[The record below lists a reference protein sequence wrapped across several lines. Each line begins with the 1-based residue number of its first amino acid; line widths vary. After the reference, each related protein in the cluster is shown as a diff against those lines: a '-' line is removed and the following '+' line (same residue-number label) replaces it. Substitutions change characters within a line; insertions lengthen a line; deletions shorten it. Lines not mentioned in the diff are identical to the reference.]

1 MGLRA
6 LHLLFFASGTA
17 GLVYQV
23 VWVREFGNLFGN
35 TVHSAAA
42 VTSLFMLG
50 LGVGGL
56 LAGLVA
62 DRLYRRSP
70 LSVLRAYGF
79 VELAIAAAGQAVASL
94 LPVLGPLAA
103 SWSSY
108 GTGPDGWLQ
117 PGFAGQLATYG
128 VAVALLLPVTCLMGA
143 TLTLLIR
150 YAVRS
155 DLSLSGRRV
164 GTLYGV
170 NTAGAAAGAFLVDF
184 TLVPELGLAATVSVA
199 VVLNLAVGL
208 VVLLVARPAASETTP
223 GPAEP
228 ATSAPPPP
236 AAGRRSLLAA
246 EAAIV
251 LSGFAGMGLEILW
264 FRQLVSALGGHR
276 TTFSLLLAVILV
288 GIWVGATLGGAASR
302 RVRSPA
308 LLWAVVQA
316 ALAVVV
322 MASMARF
329 AVRDV
334 DPAAFVAAWQ
344 AAAGPVRPLIETW
357 SRLSVIVGLVGPASI
372 LLGAAYPLANA
383 HAQRVE
389 ARVGTRAGLLYLSN
403 TVGAVAG
410 AVATGFLLLPGL
422 GTQGSVAAL
431 AGTSAAS
438 GLLLVV
444 AELRAPARPGLRMAA
459 AGTLAAAA
467 GGLLLWLT
475 MPPGQ
480 LARASFRPVAP
491 TERLLAVRE
500 GPSETIWVSED
511 ADGGRRRLY
520 TNGHSMSATGY
531 PAQRYMRAFAH
542 LPLLMTEAPRSVLVI
557 GFGVGSTTHAASL
570 HPSVDRIDV
579 VDVSADVLCH
589 APLFEASNHG
599 VLADPRVRVHVND
612 GRQHLRMTN
621 AAYDL
626 VTLEPPPLAHAGVGA
641 LYSTEFYRLARA
653 RLTAGGLLT
662 QWLPA
667 HQVPPR
673 VAASL
678 VHAFVEVFPQAV
690 VVSGY
695 GTELILVGRR
705 DGPTRLELDAL
716 LARLVARQAVRADLR
731 SVDLESAVE
740 LVGTFAGG
748 RDALV
753 RTSHHGPPLTDDWP
767 IMEYDTLPFPGVL
780 TAPVPRDLFDP
791 GEVADFCPSCF
802 TSSGPRPEVE
812 ELPAYLAA
820 ATAFA
825 LAPGTHPPTLG
836 SGYLEHLYGS
846 PP

>member
-35 TVHSAAA
+35 TIHSAAV

-79 VELAIAAAGQAVASL
+79 VELAIAVAGQAVASL

-108 GTGPDGWLQ
+108 EAGPDGWLH
-117 PGFAGQLATYG
+117 PGLGGQLATYG
-128 VAVALLLPVTCLMGA
+128 VAIALLLPVTCLMGA

-164 GTLYGV
+164 GSLYGV

-184 TLVPELGLAATVSVA
+184 ALVPALGLAATVSVA
-199 VVLNLAVGL
+199 VVLNLGVGL
-208 VVLLVARPAASETTP
+208 VVLVVARPTTP
-223 GPAEP
+223 APPAARPEP
-228 ATSAPPPP
+228 AASAPPPP
-236 AAGRRSLLAA
+236 VAGRRSLLAA
-246 EAAIV
+246 ETAIV

-264 FRQLVSALGGHR
+264 FRHLVSALGGHR

-288 GIWVGATLGGAASR
+288 GIWIGATVGGAASR

-308 LLWAVVQA
+308 LLWAAVQA
-316 ALAVVV
+316 GLAVVV

-329 AVRDV
+329 AVREV

-344 AAAGPVRPLIETW
+344 AAPGALRPLVEIW

-389 ARVGTRAGLLYLSN
+389 ARVGTRAGLLYLAN

-422 GTQGSVAAL
+422 GTQGSVATL
-431 AGTSAAS
+431 AGISAAS
-438 GLLLVV
+438 GVLLLA
-444 AELRAPARPGLRMAA
+444 AELRAPARPALR
-459 AGTLAAAA
+459 LAASGALVVA
-467 GGLLLWLT
+467 VGSLLLWGR
-475 MPPGQ
+475 MPAGH

-542 LPLLMTEAPRSVLVI
+542 LPLLMTGTPRSVLVI
-557 GFGVGSTTHAASL
+557 GFGVGTTTHAASL
-570 HPSVDRIDV
+570 HPSVERLDV
-579 VDVSADVLCH
+579 VDISADILRH
-589 APLFEASNHG
+589 APLFVASNRG

-612 GRQHLRMTN
+612 GRQHLRMTDT
-621 AAYDL
+621 AYDL

-678 VHAFVEVFPQAV
+678 VHAFVEVFPQAA

-705 DGPTRLELDAL
+705 DGPTRVDLDAL
-716 LARLVARQAVRADLR
+716 LARLAERSLVRADLR
-731 SVDLESAVE
+731 SVDLARPVE
-740 LVGTFAGG
+740 LVGTFVGG
-748 RDALV
+748 REALL
-753 RTSHHGPPLTDDWP
+753 RTSVHGPPLTDDWP

-791 GEVADFCPSCF
+791 GAVSGFCPSCF
-802 TSSGPRPEVE
+802 SSSGPRPEVA
-812 ELPAYLAA
+812 ELPGYLAA

-825 LAPGTHPPTLG
+825 LAPGAAPPTLG

-846 PP
+846 PR